1 MKNIQKGY
9 IPAAG
14 HDWVLPFYDPMM
26 KLLGGEKVRR
36 TLLDQ
41 AAIQPGQCVLDIGC
55 GTGSLV
61 VLIKRLN
68 PEVRVIALDPD
79 PKALA
84 RARRKAKHA
93 SVSIKFDQGFSHELP
108 YPEASIDR
116 VFSSFMLHHIPSDKR
131 EKTLKEVR
139 RVLSPDGFFYLL
151 DFDGPESRGVSS
163 LGRMIH
169 SSQHLKE
176 NSEHRI
182 LALMTQAGFADPKK
196 IDEGAMLFGQV
207 RTKSYAASVTK

>member
-1 MKNIQKGY
+1 MENIQKGY

-14 HDWVLPFYDPMM
+14 HDWVLPLYDPIM

-41 AAIQPGQCVLDIGC
+41 AMIQPGQCVLDIGC

-68 PEVRVIALDPD
+68 PEVRVIGLDPD

-93 SVSIKFDQGFSHELP
+93 SVSIQFDQGSSLGLP

-116 VFSSFMLHHIPSDKR
+116 VFSSFMLHHIPSDER
-131 EKTLKEVR
+131 EKTLKEVL
-139 RVLSPDGFFYLL
+139 RVLRPDGLFCLL
-151 DFDGPESRGVSS
+151 DFGGPESGGISR
-163 LGRMIH
+163 LARMIH
-169 SSQHLKE
+169 SSRHLKD
-176 NSEHRI
+176 NSEERI

-207 RTKSYAASVTK
+207 RTKSYEASVTK